1 MRTYVY
7 RAMIERGDE
16 RDWTVS
22 FPDVPEAISQ
32 AETIADAKQ
41 AGQEALGLALLSYPM
56 RGMPLPTRSYGS
68 GSPDLFDSYAVD
80 VDLSVEPDVAAK
92 LAVLDAFASSGRSKS
107 EFAVMLGKDEKEIRR
122 ILDPMHPTKLP
133 TLSAALEALG
143 RRLVIGV
150 ADIDE
155 AA

>member
-1 MRTYVY
+1 MRTYLY
-7 RAMIERGDE
+7 RALIERGEE

-22 FPDVPEAISQ
+22 FPDVPEAITQ
-32 AETIADAKQ
+32 GETIEDAKRE
-41 AGQEALGLALLSYPM
+41 GQEALGLALLSYPM
-56 RGMPLPTRSYGS
+56 RGMALPARSYGV
-68 GSPDLFDSYAVD
+68 GSPAQFDTYAID
-80 VDLSVEPDVAAK
+80 VDISVEPDVAAK
-92 LAVLDAFASSGRSKS
+92 LAVLDAFASSGRTKS

-122 ILDPMHPTKLP
+122 ILDPMHPTKLA

-143 RRLVIGV
+143 RRLIIGV